1 VQGLNGDWLVSRQRY
16 FGVPFPIWYPV
27 ADDGTVDHDHPILP
41 DESMLPVDPQAEC
54 PPGFTEDQRGAP
66 GGFVGDPDVMDTW
79 ATSSLTPQIACRW
92 GEDPALF
99 DVTFPMD
106 LRPQGHDIIRTWLFS
121 TVLRSHDEFGHVPW
135 SDVALSGWILD
146 PDRKKMSKS
155 KGNVVTPIDLLEKYG
170 SDGVRYWAASG
181 RPGKD
186 TAFEEQQMKAGR
198 KLAIKLLNASKFALS
213 LGGEDAEV
221 EPASSVAHPLGRSMV
236 AGLARLVDDA
246 TDAFD
251 SYDYARALE
260 RTEQFFWRFC
270 DDYLELVKGRAYDA
284 DDAAGSASARA
295 ALGVAL
301 STLHRLFAPFLP
313 FTAEEAWSWWM
324 EGSVHRAGWPEADE
338 LRTLAGDGDPAA
350 LEVAGQVLSELRGA
364 KSAAKLGMRAEIS
377 VAVVADT
384 AARLEVLASV
394 LSDVVAA
401 GNVTEV
407 RTEVADEFSVDATVV
422 APPEAD

>member
-1 VQGLNGDWLVSRQRY
+1 
-16 FGVPFPIWYPV
+16 
-27 ADDGTVDHDHPILP
+27 
-41 DESMLPVDPQAEC
+41 
-54 PPGFTEDQRGAP
+54 
-66 GGFVGDPDVMDTW
+66 
-79 ATSSLTPQIACRW
+79 
-92 GEDPALF
+92 
-99 DVTFPMD
+99 MD

-121 TVLRSHDEFGHVPW
+121 TMLRSHDEFDHVPW

-213 LGGEDAEV
+213 LGGADAPT
-221 EPASSVAHPLGRSMV
+221 EPASSISRPLDRSM
-236 AGLARLVDDA
+236 LAALAELVTDA
-246 TDAFD
+246 TTAFD

-270 DDYLELVKGRAYDA
+270 DDYLELVKGRAYA
-284 DDAAGSASARA
+284 SDDPEGSASARA
-295 ALGVAL
+295 ALAVAL

-313 FTAEEAWSWWM
+313 FTTEEVWSWWM
-324 EGSVHRAGWPEADE
+324 EGSVHRAAWPDAAE
-338 LRTLAGDGDPAA
+338 LQALAAGADPAG
-350 LEVAGQVLSELRGA
+350 LEMAGQVLSELRGA
-364 KSAAKLGMRAEIS
+364 KSAAKVSMRAEIA
-377 VAVVADT
+377 VATVSDT
-384 AARLEVLASV
+384 EERLAVLAPV
-394 LSDVVAA
+394 LADVVDA

-407 RTEVADEFSVDATVV
+407 RTETAEAFAVAATVV
-422 APPEAD
+422 PPAPEPS

>member
-1 VQGLNGDWLVSRQRY
+1 MLATLR
-16 FGVPFPIWYPV
+16 GVM
-27 ADDGTVDHDHPILP
+27 T
-41 DESMLPVDPQAEC
+41 
-54 PPGFTEDQRGAP
+54 
-66 GGFVGDPDVMDTW
+66 
-79 ATSSLTPQIACRW
+79 
-92 GEDPALF
+92 
-99 DVTFPMD
+99 
-106 LRPQGHDIIRTWLFS
+106 
-121 TVLRSHDEFGHVPW
+121 
-135 SDVALSGWILD
+135 
-146 PDRKKMSKS
+146 
-155 KGNVVTPIDLLEKYG
+155 
-170 SDGVRYWAASG
+170 
-181 RPGKD
+181 
-186 TAFEEQQMKAGR
+186 
-198 KLAIKLLNASKFALS
+198 
-213 LGGEDAEV
+213 
-221 EPASSVAHPLGRSMV
+221 
-236 AGLARLVDDA
+236 DA

-324 EGSVHRAGWPEADE
+324 EGSVHRAAWPEADE

-384 AARLEVLASV
+384 AARLEVLGSV

>member
-1 VQGLNGDWLVSRQRY
+1 
-16 FGVPFPIWYPV
+16 
-27 ADDGTVDHDHPILP
+27 
-41 DESMLPVDPQAEC
+41 
-54 PPGFTEDQRGAP
+54 
-66 GGFVGDPDVMDTW
+66 MDTW

-198 KLAIKLLNASKFALS
+198 KLAIKLLNASRFALS
-213 LGGEDAEV
+213 LGGEDAPVPPSSEV
-221 EPASSVAHPLGRSMV
+221 SHPLDRSMV

-246 TDAFD
+246 TDAFEG
-251 SYDYARALE
+251 YDYARALE

-270 DDYLELVKGRAYDA
+270 DDYLELVKGRAYDP

-324 EGSVHRAGWPEADE
+324 EGSVHQAAWPTASELAELADG
-338 LRTLAGDGDPAA
+338 ADPTA
-350 LEVAGQVLSELRGA
+350 LEIAGQVLSELRGA
-364 KSAAKLGMRAEIS
+364 KSAAKVSMRAE
-377 VAVVADT
+377 VARAVVHDT
-384 AARLEVLASV
+384 QPRLEMLATV

-401 GNVTEV
+401 GSVIEV
-407 RTEVADEFSVDATVV
+407 RTEPAESFSVDATVV
-422 APPEAD
+422 PPSED